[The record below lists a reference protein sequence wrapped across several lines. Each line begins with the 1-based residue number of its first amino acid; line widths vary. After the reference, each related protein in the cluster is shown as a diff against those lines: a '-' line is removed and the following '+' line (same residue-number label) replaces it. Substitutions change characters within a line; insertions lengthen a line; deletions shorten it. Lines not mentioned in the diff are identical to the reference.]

1 MYDINLKNVKK
12 GKGFYSIFLIVGL
25 LFLVILISVFVGICV
40 KQSKMNSTVLSS
52 RVEINS
58 YVNDEGTTMYSTTY
72 YYTVNNEQYICNSSG
87 SSSNRPSTKNEEV
100 YYDSDNPEICMTK
113 SSIKSKYIVFIF
125 LVLPIS
131 FILLAVINMRKINN
145 RIKLINELNQRGKLI
160 KNLPYR
166 LENTGMSVNNIPI
179 QRPVVDYKLS
189 TGSIVT
195 LYGDPRHDKKHMD
208 SDGFV
213 DLLIDE
219 SNPNNYYIDF
229 EINRLTGNL
238 KEDYN
243 DQNSQTQ
250 KNDDFYN
257 Y

>member
-25 LFLVILISVFVGICV
+25 LFLVILISVFVGVCV
-40 KQSKMNSTVLSS
+40 KQSKMDSTVLSS

-58 YVNDEGTTMYSTTY
+58 YVNDE
-72 YYTVNNEQYICNSSG
+72 
-87 SSSNRPSTKNEEV
+87 V
-100 YYDSDNPEICMTK
+100 YYDSNDPQNCMTK
-113 SSIKSKYIVFIF
+113 SATKGKYFVFIF
-125 LVLPIS
+125 LVLPLA

-166 LENTGMSVNNIPI
+166 LENTGMSVNNTPI
-179 QRPVVDYKLS
+179 QRPVVDYKLF

-208 SDGFV
+208 ADGFV

-219 SNPNNYYIDF
+219 NNPNNYYIDF

-238 KEDYN
+238 KEDYYNQNQEN
-243 DQNSQTQ
+243 D
-250 KNDDFYN
+250 N